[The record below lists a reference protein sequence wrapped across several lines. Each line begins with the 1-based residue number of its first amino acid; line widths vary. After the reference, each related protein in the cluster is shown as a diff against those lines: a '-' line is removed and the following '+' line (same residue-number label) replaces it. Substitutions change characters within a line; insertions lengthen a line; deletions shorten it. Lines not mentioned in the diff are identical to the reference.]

1 MCTEALLWQ
10 RIAGAELVLRRDC
23 DWENGLYDEKE
34 AENGDPKNGIFFN
47 EEEEKGFGD
56 GVVRNSEEE
65 WPCIAISAENG
76 GF

>member
-1 MCTEALLWQ
+1 M
-10 RIAGAELVLRRDC
+10 
-23 DWENGLYDEKE
+23 YDEKE
-34 AENGDPKNGIFFN
+34 AENGDPKNGVFFN

-76 GF
+76 GFLLLSVASHSISRVIYTTAFAEDKIVQ